1 MPGGRP
7 RKMSSVSTGK
17 IGKEARAEREI
28 QESKLKLGRDDL
40 KPPSFLD
47 FDGQKEF
54 KRVVKEAKKVD
65 ILDNLDLTI
74 LAVYAHAWEQY
85 TKCAAYVQEHGVT
98 ETRVNQYGEYETVSP
113 WVSAQEKYA
122 KQIMQCSTKL
132 GLATTDRLKLIVP
145 TKEEEQPINRYLK
158 YAK

>member
-1 MPGGRP
+1 MAGGRP
-7 RKMSSVSTGK
+7 RKMMSVSTGK
-17 IGKEARAEREI
+17 ISKEERLEREI

-40 KPPSFLD
+40 RPPSFLD
-47 FDGQKEF
+47 FEGQKEF

-74 LAVYAHAWEQY
+74 LAIYAHSWEQY
-85 TKCAAYVQEHGVT
+85 TKCADFIKLNGVT
-98 ETRVNQYGEYETVSP
+98 ATRENQFGEYETVSP

-122 KQIMQCSTKL
+122 KQIMQCSAKL

-145 TKEEEQPINRYLK
+145 TKDEEQPINKYMK